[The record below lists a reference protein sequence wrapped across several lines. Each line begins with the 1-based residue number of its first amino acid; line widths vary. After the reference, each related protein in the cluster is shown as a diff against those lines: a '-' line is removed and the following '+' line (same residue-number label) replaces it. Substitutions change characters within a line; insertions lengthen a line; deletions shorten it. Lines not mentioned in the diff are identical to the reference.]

1 MGLSILSLV
10 LAGAA
15 WGQTGPRDGPGGGP
29 SGLYDPQTVATV
41 SGVVVSLTP
50 PQAEAGLPY
59 LAYLTL
65 RTETGKIKVFLGPSL
80 YVDKLPVQI
89 NVLDKIQV
97 TGSKITWEGKPV
109 ILAAEVKKGDQVL
122 KLRET
127 NGTPVGAAAAGT
139 KGLSPCRPAF
149 AGGRHRPYGFAV
161 LHGCPASPIVPSI
174 PQRWTDG

>member
-1 MGLSILSLV
+1 MARIHGLLVGLIILSLFW
-10 LAGAA
+10 AGVS
-15 WGQTGPRDGPGGGP
+15 WGQTGP
-29 SGLYDPQTVATV
+29 SNMYDPQAVTTI

-65 RTETGKIKVFLGPSL
+65 RTEKEKIKVFLGPSL

-97 TGSKITWEGKPV
+97 TGSKITWKGKPV

-122 KLRET
+122 KLREP
-127 NGTPVGAAAAGT
+127 NGTP
-139 KGLSPCRPAF
+139 LWS
-149 AGGRHRPYGFAV
+149 GRERK
-161 LHGCPASPIVPSI
+161 
-174 PQRWTDG
+174 

>member
-1 MGLSILSLV
+1 MTSLYRLLVGLSMLTLV
-10 LAGAA
+10 VAGVA

-29 SGLYDPQTVATV
+29 SGLYDPQTVTTI

-50 PQAEAGLPY
+50 PQGEAGMPY

-80 YVDKLPVQI
+80 YVNKLPVKI

-109 ILAAEVKKGDQVL
+109 ILAAEVKKGEQVL

-127 NGTPVGAAAAGT
+127 NGTPVW
-139 KGLSPCRPAF
+139 S
-149 AGGRHRPYGFAV
+149 GRGRN
-161 LHGCPASPIVPSI
+161 
-174 PQRWTDG
+174 